1 MNTEMASRCRPVVE
15 PTKESQHHCK
25 LKHYG
30 RCGMS
35 AIGACEFAGG
45 VQLLFR
51 DSNSSQLLEF
61 FFEDALIFQ
70 KICIQRTVGSNRVWN
85 SGFC

>member
-61 FFEDALIFQ
+61 FL
-70 KICIQRTVGSNRVWN
+70 KML
-85 SGFC
+85 